1 MFFRLLMESFL
12 RQRRRKMLAGIAILL
27 GTTAVTAML
36 ALATTIGDRI
46 HKELAVYGANIIV
59 YPKADQLEVK
69 VGGVDIKP
77 ASSGTYLKESDIAK
91 LKTIFWAN
99 NITGV
104 SPELSANVYVA
115 SGPNDKGFNEGPV
128 RATITGLW
136 FAHRFGDMTTG
147 APQLHPWWKLQ
158 GEWPQQMNP
167 RAINDASYAVIGS
180 NLANR
185 MHLKI
190 GDMIFYHADRDRFIT
205 PLDPK
210 WGYAERFVITGIVA
224 TGDDTENKVLIPLSD
239 AQLLL
244 PHANHLVLGTLVG
257 NVDGTPV
264 KPEAPTT
271 QPPSLMPT
279 GDTISRVEISARTKP
294 EDAFARKDPDSLS
307 PQQHEIWYCRPYA
320 NSIAYQI
327 REAIPGAQAEQ
338 VRRVEQSEGNVL
350 NRISGLMWLISAAA
364 LLAAGFAVS
373 AAMATAILERRG
385 EIGLMRSLGASK
397 GAIAFLFYAET
408 GLLAIFAGSL
418 GYLAGSGL
426 AAWLG
431 SRIFRG
437 DGGVT
442 ESVLIPVLLPVVVAL
457 ALAVAIGGSTPS
469 IRAALRMNPSA
480 ILREDA

>member
-1 MFFRLLMESFL
+1 MFFRLLIESFR
-12 RQRRRKMLAGIAILL
+12 RQRRRKLLAGVAILL

-46 HKELAVYGANIIV
+46 HKELAVYGANIVV
-59 YPKADQLEVK
+59 YPKADLLDVK
-69 VGGVDIKP
+69 VGGVDVKP
-77 ASSGTYLKESDIAK
+77 ASGGAYLKESDLAK
-91 LKTIFWAN
+91 LKGIFWGN

-104 SPELSANVYVA
+104 SPELPVQLAVA
-115 SGPNDKGFNEGPV
+115 RQGDDRLFPAKAVGY
-128 RATITGLW
+128 W
-136 FAHRFGDMTTG
+136 FDHDFGGVKTG
-147 APQLHPWWKLQ
+147 APALHPWWRLQ
-158 GEWPQQMNP
+158 GAWPTRGGDVVVGANFARQLGLKVGDSFRLQGAPGDVGSSSSSANVVGVVTTGDETDNEILLP
-167 RAINDASYAVIGS
+167 LQVAQGFVGANDAV
-180 NLANR
+180 R
-185 MHLKI
+185 
-190 GDMIFYHADRDRFIT
+190 
-205 PLDPK
+205 
-210 WGYAERFVITGIVA
+210 
-224 TGDDTENKVLIPLSD
+224 
-239 AQLLL
+239 
-244 PHANHLVLGTLVG
+244 
-257 NVDGTPV
+257 
-264 KPEAPTT
+264 
-271 QPPSLMPT
+271 
-279 GDTISRVEISARTKP
+279 RVEVSARTKP
-294 EDAFARKDPDSLS
+294 EDAFARVDPDSLS

-350 NRISGLMWLISAAA
+350 KRISGLMWLISAAA

-408 GLLAIFAGSL
+408 GLLAVFAGSL

-431 SRIFRG
+431 ARIFRG
-437 DGGVT
+437 DGGAA

-457 ALAVAIGGSTPS
+457 ALVVAIAGSTPS
-469 IRAALRMNPSA
+469 IRTALRMEPSA

>member
-1 MFFRLLMESFL
+1 MFFRLLMESFR

-77 ASSGTYLKESDIAK
+77 ASSGTYLKESDLAK

-99 NITGV
+99 NITGM
-104 SPELSANVYVA
+104 SPELPLQLAVA
-115 SGPNDKGFNEGPV
+115 QRGDNRLFPAKAVGYWFN
-128 RATITGLW
+128 
-136 FAHRFGDMTTG
+136 HDFGSLKTG
-147 APQLHPWWKLQ
+147 APALHPWWRLQ
-158 GEWPQQMNP
+158 GTWPTPQRGDVVLGANVAKQLGVKLGDSLHLQAAP
-167 RAINDASYAVIGS
+167 SATGS
-180 NLANR
+180 SSSTST
-185 MHLKI
+185 I
-190 GDMIFYHADRDRFIT
+190 
-205 PLDPK
+205 
-210 WGYAERFVITGIVA
+210 VGIVT
-224 TGDDTENKVLIPLSD
+224 TGDEADNQILLPLQD
-239 AQLLL
+239 AQSFI
-244 PHANHLVLGTLVG
+244 
-257 NVDGTPV
+257 
-264 KPEAPTT
+264 KAP
-271 QPPSLMPT
+271 
-279 GDTISRVEISARTKP
+279 DAISRVEISARTKP

-307 PQQHEIWYCRPYA
+307 PQDHEIWYCRPYA
-320 NSIAYQI
+320 NSIAYQV

-350 NRISGLMWLISAAA
+350 KRISGLMWLISAAA

-408 GLLAIFAGSL
+408 GLLAILAGTL

-437 DGGVT
+437 DGGAP
-442 ESVLIPVLLPVVVAL
+442 EAVLIPVLLPVVVAL
-457 ALAVAIGGSTPS
+457 ALAVAIAGSTPS
-469 IRAALRMNPSA
+469 IRTALRMEPSA